1 MQPYLMHAQDLR
13 VELGHTLIVRDVTL
27 GIRDREILT
36 IIGQIEGHQVLP
48 ETVKTTKYE
57 HVMPLLAAATPRAVW
72 LEADTAA
79 LAEAGILRGGDVMKH
94 LEGCPQ
100 ALLLAVTLGPG
111 VDAQIRRAG
120 VGDIAAG
127 VASDALG
134 SALAEQLSR
143 EGHEITIVDR
153 SGTPLQRT
161 VEDLDILSVEGNGA
175 TYATQIEAGVDE
187 ADLVIAVTAQDELN
201 LLCCLVA
208 KKIGA
213 RHTIARVRNPEY
225 AGELSLISDDLG
237 LSLSVNPELIC
248 ATEMART
255 LRTPSAIKTDTFFG
269 GKVELLKF
277 QLPADSPLS
286 GKTLMELPSVTKAKV
301 LVCAVE
307 RGEQE
312 IHIPSGGFRLQSGD
326 RISFVASYGG
336 AQQFFR
342 QMKLAA
348 GRVRSVMLIGGGRIA
363 YYLARQLIEA
373 GLDVKILESDQA
385 RCEELSVALP
395 KAEILCGDGTNEA
408 FLRKCGIETTD
419 AVAALTGIDEENVLI
434 GMYIRKTW
442 PKIKVIT
449 KVNRTSFQ
457 SIIDSMDLGSVFN
470 PRNSASNLICRY
482 VRAMQNSES
491 SSQIETLYK
500 LVGGKAEALE
510 FRVSEGSKLCGVPLQ
525 ELRLRENLL
534 IGCIGRG
541 GKILIPSGQDT
552 IEPGDSVIVVTC
564 SAGLGKL
571 EDILARGPG
580 HE

>member
-1 MQPYLMHAQDLR
+1 M
-13 VELGHTLIVRDVTL
+13 
-27 GIRDREILT
+27 
-36 IIGQIEGHQVLP
+36 
-48 ETVKTTKYE
+48 
-57 HVMPLLAAATPRAVW
+57 
-72 LEADTAA
+72 
-79 LAEAGILRGGDVMKH
+79 
-94 LEGCPQ
+94 
-100 ALLLAVTLGPG
+100 
-111 VDAQIRRAG
+111 
-120 VGDIAAG
+120 
-127 VASDALG
+127 
-134 SALAEQLSR
+134 
-143 EGHEITIVDR
+143 
-153 SGTPLQRT
+153 
-161 VEDLDILSVEGNGA
+161 
-175 TYATQIEAGVDE
+175 
-187 ADLVIAVTAQDELN
+187 
-201 LLCCLVA
+201 
-208 KKIGA
+208 A
-213 RHTIARVRNPEY
+213 RH
-225 AGELSLISDDLG
+225 
-237 LSLSVNPELIC
+237 
-248 ATEMART
+248 
-255 LRTPSAIKTDTFFG
+255 
-269 GKVELLKF
+269 
-277 QLPADSPLS
+277 
-286 GKTLMELPSVTKAKV
+286 
-301 LVCAVE
+301 
-307 RGEQE
+307 
-312 IHIPSGGFRLQSGD
+312 SGGFRLQSGD

-541 GKILIPSGQDT
+541 GQIIIPSGQDT

-564 SAGLGKL
+564 SAGLGRL

>member
-1 MQPYLMHAQDLR
+1 MR
-13 VELGHTLIVRDVTL
+13 IV
-27 GIRDREILT
+27 I
-36 IIGQIEGHQVLP
+36 
-48 ETVKTTKYE
+48 
-57 HVMPLLAAATPRAVW
+57 
-72 LEADTAA
+72 
-79 LAEAGILRGGDVMKH
+79 
-94 LEGCPQ
+94 
-100 ALLLAVTLGPG
+100 
-111 VDAQIRRAG
+111 
-120 VGDIAAG
+120 VGDGKI
-127 VASDALG
+127 G

-153 SGTPLQRT
+153 SETPLQRT
-161 VEDLDILSVEGNGA
+161 VEDLDILSIEGNGA
-175 TYATQIEAGVDE
+175 TYATQMEAGVDE
-187 ADLVIAVTAQDELN
+187 AELVIAVTAQDELN
-201 LLCCLVA
+201 LLCCLIA

-213 RHTIARVRNPEY
+213 KHTIARVRNPEY
-225 AGELSLISDDLG
+225 AEELPLISDDLG

-277 QLPADSPLS
+277 QLPADSPLA
-286 GKTLMELPSVTKAKV
+286 GRTLMELPSITKAKV
-301 LVCAVE
+301 LICA
-307 RGEQE
+307 
-312 IHIPSGGFRLQSGD
+312 GD
-326 RISFVASYGG
+326 RISFVASYAG

-348 GRVRSVMLIGGGRIA
+348 GRVRSAMLIGGGRIA
-363 YYLARQLIEA
+363 YYLAKQLVEA
-373 GLDVKILESDQA
+373 GLDVKIIESDPA
-385 RCEELSVALP
+385 RCEELSVLLP
-395 KAEILCGDGTNEA
+395 KAEILRGDGTNEA
-408 FLRKCGIETTD
+408 FLRKCGIETTG

-442 PKIKVIT
+442 PKVKVIT

-510 FRVSEGSKLCGVPLQ
+510 FRVSETSKLCGVPLQ
-525 ELRLRENLL
+525 ELKLRENLL

-541 GKILIPSGQDT
+541 GQIIIPSGQDT

-564 SAGLGKL
+564 SAGLGRL

>member
-1 MQPYLMHAQDLR
+1 MR
-13 VELGHTLIVRDVTL
+13 IV
-27 GIRDREILT
+27 I
-36 IIGQIEGHQVLP
+36 
-48 ETVKTTKYE
+48 
-57 HVMPLLAAATPRAVW
+57 
-72 LEADTAA
+72 
-79 LAEAGILRGGDVMKH
+79 
-94 LEGCPQ
+94 
-100 ALLLAVTLGPG
+100 
-111 VDAQIRRAG
+111 
-120 VGDIAAG
+120 VGDGKI
-127 VASDALG
+127 G

-286 GKTLMELPSVTKAKV
+286 GKT
-301 LVCAVE
+301 VE

-348 GRVRSVMLIGGGRIA
+348 GRVRSVMLIGGGRMG
-363 YYLARQLIEA
+363 YYLARQLLA
-373 GLDVKILESDQA
+373 TGMDVKIIESDA
-385 RCEELSVALP
+385 KRCEELSQLLP
-395 KAEILCGDGTNEA
+395 EATILHGDGTDQRLLQEE
-408 FLRKCGIETTD
+408 GIEHMD
-419 AVAALTGIDEENVLI
+419 AIAALTGIDEENIIISLFA
-434 GMYIRKTW
+434 GRTTRA
-442 PKIKVIT
+442 KVIT
-449 KVNRTSFQ
+449 KVNRS
-457 SIIDSMDLGSVFN
+457 SYEPLVGSLSLDSVFY
-470 PRNSASNLICRY
+470 PRNICADNVVRY
-482 VRAMQNSES
+482 VRAMQNSDAYAS
-491 SSQIETLYK
+491 METLCK
-500 LVGGKAEALE
+500 IVSNKVEAME
-510 FRVSEGSKLCGVPLQ
+510 FRVTASADFCGIPLQ
-525 ELRLRENLL
+525 DLHLKDGLL
-534 IGCIGRG
+534 IGCISRG
-541 GKILIPSGQDT
+541 GKTITPRGSDT
-552 IEPGDSVIVVTC
+552 IEVGDSVIVVAAH
-564 SAGLGKL
+564 SGLRSL
-571 EDILARGPG
+571 NDIFTTRR
-580 HE
+580 

>member
-1 MQPYLMHAQDLR
+1 MR
-13 VELGHTLIVRDVTL
+13 IV
-27 GIRDREILT
+27 I
-36 IIGQIEGHQVLP
+36 
-48 ETVKTTKYE
+48 
-57 HVMPLLAAATPRAVW
+57 
-72 LEADTAA
+72 
-79 LAEAGILRGGDVMKH
+79 
-94 LEGCPQ
+94 
-100 ALLLAVTLGPG
+100 
-111 VDAQIRRAG
+111 
-120 VGDIAAG
+120 VGDGKI
-127 VASDALG
+127 G

-342 QMKLAA
+342 HQIQPRDAA
-348 GRVRSVMLIGGGRIA
+348 VSRQGGQKRIRE
-363 YYLARQLIEA
+363 LFRA
-373 GLDVKILESDQA
+373 GGFAADAAVDKQNVFHWP
-385 RCEELSVALP
+385 LS
-395 KAEILCGDGTNEA
+395 CSS
-408 FLRKCGIETTD
+408 R
-419 AVAALTGIDEENVLI
+419 
-434 GMYIRKTW
+434 Y
-442 PKIKVIT
+442 
-449 KVNRTSFQ
+449 
-457 SIIDSMDLGSVFN
+457 
-470 PRNSASNLICRY
+470 SASRATRISFCSPRA
-482 VRAMQNSES
+482 VRLS
-491 SSQIETLYK
+491 
-500 LVGGKAEALE
+500 
-510 FRVSEGSKLCGVPLQ
+510 
-525 ELRLRENLL
+525 
-534 IGCIGRG
+534 
-541 GKILIPSGQDT
+541 PST
-552 IEPGDSVIVVTC
+552 
-564 SAGLGKL
+564 
-571 EDILARGPG
+571 
-580 HE
+580 

>member
-1 MQPYLMHAQDLR
+1 MR
-13 VELGHTLIVRDVTL
+13 IV
-27 GIRDREILT
+27 I
-36 IIGQIEGHQVLP
+36 
-48 ETVKTTKYE
+48 
-57 HVMPLLAAATPRAVW
+57 
-72 LEADTAA
+72 
-79 LAEAGILRGGDVMKH
+79 
-94 LEGCPQ
+94 
-100 ALLLAVTLGPG
+100 
-111 VDAQIRRAG
+111 
-120 VGDIAAG
+120 VGDGKI
-127 VASDALG
+127 G

-225 AGELSLISDDLG
+225 AGGLSLISDDLG

-395 KAEILCGDGTNEA
+395 KAEIL
-408 FLRKCGIETTD
+408 
-419 AVAALTGIDEENVLI
+419 
-434 GMYIRKTW
+434 
-442 PKIKVIT
+442 
-449 KVNRTSFQ
+449 
-457 SIIDSMDLGSVFN
+457 
-470 PRNSASNLICRY
+470 
-482 VRAMQNSES
+482 
-491 SSQIETLYK
+491 
-500 LVGGKAEALE
+500 
-510 FRVSEGSKLCGVPLQ
+510 
-525 ELRLRENLL
+525 
-534 IGCIGRG
+534 
-541 GKILIPSGQDT
+541 
-552 IEPGDSVIVVTC
+552 
-564 SAGLGKL
+564 
-571 EDILARGPG
+571 
-580 HE
+580 

>member
-1 MQPYLMHAQDLR
+1 MR
-13 VELGHTLIVRDVTL
+13 IV
-27 GIRDREILT
+27 I
-36 IIGQIEGHQVLP
+36 
-48 ETVKTTKYE
+48 
-57 HVMPLLAAATPRAVW
+57 
-72 LEADTAA
+72 
-79 LAEAGILRGGDVMKH
+79 
-94 LEGCPQ
+94 
-100 ALLLAVTLGPG
+100 
-111 VDAQIRRAG
+111 
-120 VGDIAAG
+120 VGDGKI
-127 VASDALG
+127 G

-277 QLPADSPLS
+277 QLPADSPLA
-286 GKTLMELPSVTKAKV
+286 GRTLMELPGITRAKV
-301 LVCAVE
+301 LICAVE

-312 IHIPSGGFRLQSGD
+312 IHIPSGSFRLQAGD
-326 RISFVASYGG
+326 RISFVASYAG

-348 GRVRSVMLIGGGRIA
+348 GRVRSAMLIGGGRIA
-363 YYLARQLIEA
+363 YYLAKQLTDLGMGVKIIEA
-373 GLDVKILESDQA
+373 NYE
-385 RCEELSVALP
+385 RCLQLSTLLP
-395 KAEILCGDGTNEA
+395 KAEILHGDGTNEG
-408 FLRKCGIETTD
+408 FLRECGIAQTD
-419 AVAALTGIDEENVLI
+419 AFAALTGIDEENVLM
-434 GMYIRKTW
+434 GLYVRKTF
-442 PKIKVIT
+442 PKVKVIT
-449 KVNRTSFQ
+449 KINRYSFQ
-457 SIIDSMDLGSVFN
+457 SIIETMDLGSVFN
-470 PRNSASNLICRY
+470 PRFSTSNVICRY
-482 VRAMQNSES
+482 ARSMQNSLGS
-491 SSQIETLYK
+491 NVETLYK

-510 FRVSEGSKLCGVPLQ
+510 FRVAEGSAVCGIPLQ
-525 ELRLRENLL
+525 TLRLRKNLL
-534 IGCIGRG
+534 IGCINRA

-552 IEPGDSVIVVTC
+552 IEPGDTVVVVT
-564 SAGLGKL
+564 SVTGLNEL
-571 EDILARGPG
+571 DDILDKRRG
-580 HE
+580 

>member
-1 MQPYLMHAQDLR
+1 MR
-13 VELGHTLIVRDVTL
+13 IV
-27 GIRDREILT
+27 I
-36 IIGQIEGHQVLP
+36 
-48 ETVKTTKYE
+48 
-57 HVMPLLAAATPRAVW
+57 
-72 LEADTAA
+72 
-79 LAEAGILRGGDVMKH
+79 
-94 LEGCPQ
+94 
-100 ALLLAVTLGPG
+100 
-111 VDAQIRRAG
+111 
-120 VGDIAAG
+120 VGDGKI
-127 VASDALG
+127 G

-277 QLPADSPLS
+277 QLPADSPLA
-286 GKTLMELPSVTKAKV
+286 GRTLMELPSITKAKV
-301 LVCAVE
+301 LICAVE

-312 IHIPSGGFRLQSGD
+312 IHIPSGSFRLQAGD
-326 RISFVASYGG
+326 RISFVASYAG

-348 GRVRSVMLIGGGRIA
+348 GRVRSAMLIGGGRIA
-363 YYLARQLIEA
+363 YYLAKQLVEA
-373 GLDVKILESDQA
+373 GLDVKIIESDPA
-385 RCEELSVALP
+385 RCEELSVLLH

-408 FLRKCGIETTD
+408 FLRKCGIETTG

-442 PKIKVIT
+442 PKVKVIT

-510 FRVSEGSKLCGVPLQ
+510 FRVRESSRCIGVPLKDMPIKDDV
-525 ELRLRENLL
+525 LVGA
-534 IGCIGRG
+534 IIRG
-541 GKILIPSGQDT
+541 GACIIPGGDDV
-552 IEPGDSVIVVTC
+552 IKAHDSVIVVTTMN
-564 SAGLGKL
+564 GLHELDK
-571 EDILARGPG
+571 ILK
-580 HE
+580 EKE